1 MEVDLDESQKTLQ
14 RLERLRQLNTDRN
27 WVNANLYR
35 LMYKEDIYILAYER
49 IKSAPGNM
57 TPGTDGKT
65 IDGFSMRMIQN
76 IIQEMRTE
84 QFQFKPVRTVYLPKP
99 NGKKR
104 RLGIPS
110 TRDKIV
116 QEVIRII
123 LECMLAVNN
132 FSTHWLIRTADCA
145 SSSARRC

>member
-1 MEVDLDESQKTLQ
+1 MMEVDLDESQKTLQ

-84 QFQFKPVRTVYLPKP
+84 QFQFKPVRTVYLPQP

-123 LECMLAVNN
+123 LECIYD
-132 FSTHWLIRTADCA
+132 SPKGP
-145 SSSARRC
+145 